1 MSLHEW
7 QLSLLPLILGFNL
20 NSIAFSL
27 ALHFPKVLFV
37 TMKMKSHNITKSYIK
52 PLANHI

>member
-37 TMKMKSHNITKSYIK
+37 TMKVKSHNITKSYIK